1 MNYFKRN
8 WDETRGDQYD
18 SWGKSVW
25 FFETD
30 NNGEVLRQIE
40 VYDNGKILKYD
51 NQNIE
56 DEFGG
61 LADQNLDLTEFN
73 KFTIEKEEFEN
84 KWK

>member
-8 WDETRGDQYD
+8 WNETRGDQYD
-18 SWGKSVW
+18 SWGKSIW

-30 NNGEVLRQIE
+30 NNGEVLRQME
-40 VYDNGKILKYD
+40 VYENGKTLRYD

-56 DEFGG
+56 DEFGM

-73 KFTIEKEEFEN
+73 EFTIEKEEFEN